1 MEKNVNRK
9 EVFVMK
15 KILLLDFSPR
25 KKGNSAGLIAVMAEE
40 AAAKGA
46 ETVSYAIRDMDVNP
60 CKACGACKKKD
71 VPFCA
76 QKDDFT
82 AMLSLIDECDGI
94 VFAAPIYFGQVPGP
108 AKDFIDRLY
117 CFFNP
122 ARTEPLFTPKESKK
136 IAVVLPCGGGSP
148 EAYQSVADWVGGCFK
163 TIGVTEMKSLIK
175 NGLND
180 LWNGEDEY
188 RAAIAKE
195 AKGLAD
201 WVAE

>member
-1 MEKNVNRK
+1 
-9 EVFVMK
+9 MK
-15 KILLLDFSPR
+15 KVLLLDFSPR
-25 KKGNSAGLIAVMAEE
+25 KKGNCAGLVDVMAAE
-40 AAAKGA
+40 AVAKGA
-46 ETVSYAIRDMDVNP
+46 ETMTYAVRDIEVKP
-60 CKACGACKKKD
+60 CKACCACKKKD

-82 AMLSLIDECDGI
+82 AMLPLIDECDGI
-94 VFAAPIYFGQVPGP
+94 VFAAPVYFGQVPGP

-148 EAYQSVADWVGGCFK
+148 EAYQSIADWIGGCFK
-163 TIGVTEMKSLIK
+163 TIGVTETKSLIK

-188 RAAIAKE
+188 RAAIAEE
-195 AKGLAD
+195 AKALAD
-201 WVAE
+201 WVVE